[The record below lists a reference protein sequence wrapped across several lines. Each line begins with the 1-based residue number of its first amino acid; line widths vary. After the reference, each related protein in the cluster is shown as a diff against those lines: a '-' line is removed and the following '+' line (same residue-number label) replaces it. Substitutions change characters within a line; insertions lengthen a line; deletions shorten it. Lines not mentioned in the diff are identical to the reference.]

1 MPEASVPEAVGTPT
15 RPRIALVTG
24 GSRGIGAAIAHR
36 LAADGLTV
44 HLVCREARD
53 AGLRVVKEIEESGG
67 RAVLHQADIGV
78 EADVVDLVER
88 VTAQEGALHVLV
100 NNAAVIDDQLLAVT
114 RTARWENVL
123 RTNLTGP
130 FLTSR
135 EVLPFMLDQGWGRI
149 INISS
154 NSART
159 PGPGQ
164 SAYAASKGGIE
175 SLTRALAVEV
185 GRKGIRVNCVAPGKV
200 RTEMTSAVADKL
212 GSDGDGTRWGLPED
226 ISGLVAFLAGDE
238 ADYIQGQT
246 FTVDGGRMVMR
257 SPGTARRPRR

>member
-1 MPEASVPEAVGTPT
+1 MPEPAATT
-15 RPRIALVTG
+15 RVALVTG
-24 GSRGIGAAIAHR
+24 GSRGIGAAVSHR
-36 LAADGLTV
+36 LADDGLTV
-44 HLVCREARD
+44 HLVCRSALD
-53 AGLRVVKEIEESGG
+53 AGRRVVKEIEAAGG
-67 RAVLHQADIGV
+67 RAVLHQADVGDEAQV
-78 EADVVDLVER
+78 EDLVEE

-114 RTARWENVL
+114 RTDRWENVL

-135 EVLPFMLDQGWGRI
+135 AVLPAMLDQGWGRI

-175 SLTRALAVEV
+175 ALTRALAVEV

-200 RTEMTSAVADKL
+200 RTEMTAAVADQL
-212 GSDGDGTRWGLPED
+212 GSDSDGTRWGLPED
-226 ISGLVAFLAGDE
+226 ISGLIAFLARDE

-246 FTVDGGRMVMR
+246 FTVDGGRMIMR
-257 SPGTARRPRR
+257 SPGRRSR